1 MPNRLRHGGYVESGR
16 LGDYVARAKFDETL
30 IEFLISKTAV
40 LATFFYIKFVQLVET
55 NRMVPLT
62 TLEAMT
68 A

>member
-1 MPNRLRHGGYVESGR
+1 MPNRLGHGGYVDGCR
-16 LGDYVARAKFDETL
+16 LDDYVARAKFDETL
-30 IEFLISKTAV
+30 IVFLISKTAV
-40 LATFFYIKFVQLVET
+40 SAKIFYIKFVQLVET